1 MIFKTFPLGPL
12 DTNCYLLS
20 GGEGRAVIVDP
31 AANGEGILKK
41 LEDLHLSLDAVFLT
55 HGHYDHIGGA
65 DALHKATGAK
75 VYLHPD
81 DLETVQTLGRGLLT
95 VSSLPYPK
103 TVQAGGLDFTVYHT
117 PGHSPGSVCLQ
128 TENLLI
134 SGDTL
139 FFGTCGRTDLPG
151 GSWEKMMQSL
161 RFLSSLEGNLSVCPG
176 HGEISSLD
184 AERSYN
190 PYLLEAMA

>member
-20 GGEGRAVIVDP
+20 AGDGRAVIVDP
-31 AANGEGILKK
+31 AANGEMLVKK
-41 LEDLHLSLDAVFLT
+41 LEELHLTLDAIFLT

-65 DALHKATGAK
+65 DALHKLTGAP
-75 VYLHPD
+75 VYLHPA
-81 DLETVQTLGRGLLT
+81 DLETARTLGRGLLT
-95 VSSLPYPK
+95 VSSAPYPK
-103 TVQAGGLDFTVYHT
+103 HLAAGGLDFTVYHT

-128 TENLLI
+128 TENVLL

-151 GSWEKMMQSL
+151 GSWEMMMQSL

-184 AERSYN
+184 AERTYN